1 MVKCL
6 VYKNIEKNELTNSQ
20 TYHGY
25 IDIGGERYV
34 KLNVMW
40 NEKFN
45 CFQDIDK
52 PSALGS
58 LYSYEDF
65 AIITSIFNEKKI
77 MDVDY

>member
-6 VYKNIEKNELTNSQ
+6 VYKNIEKNELSNSQ
-20 TYHGY
+20 TYYGY
-25 IDIGGERYV
+25 IDTGGYYV
-34 KLNVMW
+34 KLNVIW

-45 CFQDIDK
+45 CFQDIDM
-52 PSALGS
+52 PSS
-58 LYSYEDF
+58 LESLHSYEDF

>member
-6 VYKNIEKNELTNSQ
+6 VYKNIEKNELINSQ

-34 KLNVMW
+34 KLNVIW

-45 CFQDIDK
+45 CFQDIDM
-52 PSALGS
+52 PSS
-58 LYSYEDF
+58 LESLHSYEDF

>member
-25 IDIGGERYV
+25 IDTGGYYV

-45 CFQDIDK
+45 CFQDIDMQ
-52 PSALGS
+52 SS
-58 LYSYEDF
+58 LESLHSYEDF

>member
-25 IDIGGERYV
+25 IDTGGYYV

-52 PSALGS
+52 PSS
-58 LYSYEDF
+58 LESLHSYEDF

>member
-6 VYKNIEKNELTNSQ
+6 VYKNIEKNELSNSQ

-25 IDIGGERYV
+25 IDTGGYYV
-34 KLNVMW
+34 KLNVKKKK
-40 NEKFN
+40 KFN

>member
-25 IDIGGERYV
+25 IDTGGYYV

-52 PSALGS
+52 PSALSS

>member
-25 IDIGGERYV
+25 IDTGGYYV
-34 KLNVMW
+34 KLNVIW

-45 CFQDIDK
+45 CFQDIDM
-52 PSALGS
+52 PSS
-58 LYSYEDF
+58 LESLHSYEDF

>member
-25 IDIGGERYV
+25 IDTGGYYV

-45 CFQDIDK
+45 CFQDIDM
-52 PSALGS
+52 PSS
-58 LYSYEDF
+58 LESLHSYEDF